1 MTNCD
6 AGNDDLGGD
15 YAAAGFGARLPF
27 GRRPAVIVVDFVRA
41 YLDPSSPLYA
51 SVESAFESARRV
63 VHAAR
68 AARVPVVFTGVR
80 FMPGG
85 VDGGVFYRKVPSL
98 RLFDAGS
105 RMGEYVDGLAPS
117 AGEPLVVKQG
127 ASAFFGTSLATM
139 LTAGSVDT
147 VVIVGVSTSGCVR
160 ATAVDACQHGF
171 VPFVVRDAVGDRD
184 PRPHEASL
192 FDLQAKYAEVIG
204 EIEAV
209 DRIAAASRAAA
220 GADRNGR

>member
-1 MTNCD
+1 MTTRD
-6 AGNDDLGGD
+6 AGTDDLDRD
-15 YAAAGFGARLPF
+15 YAGAGFGGRLPF

-51 SVESAFESARRV
+51 GVESAFESARRV

-80 FMPGG
+80 FVPGG

-105 RMGEYVDGLAPS
+105 PMGDYVDGLAPA
-117 AGEPLVVKQG
+117 AGEPLVLKQG
-127 ASAFFGTSLATM
+127 ASAFFGTSLAPM
-139 LTAGSVDT
+139 LTSWGIDT
-147 VVIVGVSTSGCVR
+147 VVVVGVSTSGCVR

-204 EIEAV
+204 ETEAV
-209 DRIAAASRAAA
+209 GRIAASARAAGGDA
-220 GADRNGR
+220 PGGR